1 MCRGPT
7 VSSYWP
13 KTTLYYTSSWK
24 FTQRIVSIN
33 PKILTLSLLFSF
45 LTSTTHQVKLDY
57 QRNMGLMPL
66 TIERSTYW
74 TSKTSN
80 ERDWKNEWQIPA
92 SQFHSSF
99 VLKWQKTVF
108 SIISNYIISPRI
120 IYINTFKFIQMLFKK
135 PCHSRNGCSYVI
147 YVAAWQPTIRSVQ
160 LKTN

>member
-1 MCRGPT
+1 MCQGPT
-7 VSSYWP
+7 VNWYWP
-13 KTTLYYTSSWK
+13 KPTLYYTSSWK

-80 ERDWKNEWQIPA
+80 EREWKDEWQIPA

-99 VLKWQKTVF
+99 ALKWQKTVF
-108 SIISNYIISPRI
+108 YIISNHILSTRI
-120 IYINTFKFIQMLFKK
+120 IYINAFKFTDALQ
-135 PCHSRNGCSYVI
+135 
-147 YVAAWQPTIRSVQ
+147 
-160 LKTN
+160 KTLPL